1 MNKLTIY
8 TAALLLT
15 GTILLAGCSA
25 DSTDSPADSDRQM
38 QQEHRED
45 TAGQTDSAEDA
56 ETMDDAIDIDGDTI
70 EAGSAE
76 LSGNTVKIT
85 KGGTYTIS
93 GSGKMVVVDAKGE
106 DVTLVLDDVT
116 LNNDN
121 GPGIYVKKAESL
133 SLEFRGDNAIS
144 CGDTF
149 EYEDLNA
156 AVYSKADLSIQGE
169 DTLRL
174 STGYGHGIKA
184 KDSAVFNGNLTID
197 ALQDGIHVN
206 DVATFT
212 GGTYRIKAAS
222 EGIES
227 KDVLAIQDGTYDIQS
242 ADDCLNAGSS
252 LDISGGTLDLVSQT
266 NDAVDSNGS
275 LTVSGGTIHA
285 LALQTPETAFDVD
298 NTSFVISGGTIVA
311 AGSMGT
317 YPTEAS
323 QPLLMAEAAGIGNVR
338 VEKAGK
344 TILEGN
350 LSSDGV
356 SRGSVVLFLSSPEMK
371 AGDTVTVFVNGES
384 LGEVT
389 LEEGT
394 STLGTVSSM
403 DGPGGMKGMQPGNPG
418 DMGERQ
424 PGMMGEQPPEIPG
437 NRNGGPEAG

>member
-133 SLEFRGDNAIS
+133 SLELRGDNAIS

-149 EYEDLNA
+149 EYEALNA

-174 STGYGHGIKA
+174 STEIGRA
-184 KDSAVFNGNLTID
+184 
-197 ALQDGIHVN
+197 HV
-206 DVATFT
+206 
-212 GGTYRIKAAS
+212 
-222 EGIES
+222 
-227 KDVLAIQDGTYDIQS
+227 
-242 ADDCLNAGSS
+242 
-252 LDISGGTLDLVSQT
+252 
-266 NDAVDSNGS
+266 
-275 LTVSGGTIHA
+275 
-285 LALQTPETAFDVD
+285 
-298 NTSFVISGGTIVA
+298 
-311 AGSMGT
+311 
-317 YPTEAS
+317 
-323 QPLLMAEAAGIGNVR
+323 
-338 VEKAGK
+338 
-344 TILEGN
+344 
-350 LSSDGV
+350 
-356 SRGSVVLFLSSPEMK
+356 
-371 AGDTVTVFVNGES
+371 
-384 LGEVT
+384 
-389 LEEGT
+389 
-394 STLGTVSSM
+394 
-403 DGPGGMKGMQPGNPG
+403 
-418 DMGERQ
+418 
-424 PGMMGEQPPEIPG
+424 
-437 NRNGGPEAG
+437 